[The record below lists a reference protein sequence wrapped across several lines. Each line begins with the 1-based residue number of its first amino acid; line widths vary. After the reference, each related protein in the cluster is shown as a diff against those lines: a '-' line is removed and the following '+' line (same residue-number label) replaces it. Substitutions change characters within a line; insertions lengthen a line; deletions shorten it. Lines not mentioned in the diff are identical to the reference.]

1 MKNDLRARIL
11 AGALV
16 TAATTNSIGVV
27 ALADEKV
34 QSEDNNIKNIK
45 EVDSEK
51 IEIEKDIE
59 EDIKKD
65 LDEKNNEIEKVEN
78 ENKVVNEDKEHK
90 EDIIEKE
97 IIEVNEISNESKLK
111 VVVNFPVKH
120 NIMGNNE
127 VSKEQFKSFLLAQQ
141 KKYGFKY
148 DISVSIDEFLK
159 IAYEEA
165 SKEGVR
171 GDIVVAQAVHES
183 GYFKFGGVLTA
194 KDNNFC
200 GLGVTGDGSK
210 LSFSSARIGL
220 RAQIQH
226 LKAYASTASLN
237 QGVVDPRFAYVT
249 RGVAPSLEE
258 LAGKWA
264 VPGYDRNKYSSLQEA
279 VDNNES
285 YGQNIYKLILT
296 TKGYSGT
303 TLEESNE
310 SEAKPEQ
317 TPDVKPEEKPE
328 TSKPEIPA
336 VVGRGE
342 VINISSRLN
351 IRKGPGT
358 NYGVIGSLTN
368 SQKIN
373 IYGEENGF
381 YKIDFI
387 SNGKTSYG
395 YVSKNY
401 IKSYENKPEG
411 TPEVKPDT
419 PSKPDIPNKPE
430 SNETIMIGQVTG
442 ISSRLNIR
450 AGAGTNYKIIGSLN
464 NGENVKIEAEENGWY
479 KIKSGN
485 ITGYV
490 SKTYMKIVQE
500 SKSEDSNNQEQKGT
514 VKVNGSLNIRSG
526 AGTNYSIIGKLFN
539 GNKVTIIGESGSWYK
554 ISYNGKVA
562 YVSKNYVV

>member
-16 TAATTNSIGVV
+16 TVATTNSIGVV
-27 ALADEKV
+27 ALGDEKA
-34 QSEDNNIKNIK
+34 QSEDNNIKNVEK
-45 EVDSEK
+45 VDSEK
-51 IEIEKDIE
+51 IEIEKNIE

-65 LDEKNNEIEKVEN
+65 LDEENNEMEKAEN
-78 ENKVVNEDKEHK
+78 ENKVANDENEHK
-90 EDIIEKE
+90 DIILEKE

-111 VVVNFPVKH
+111 TVVNFPVKH
-120 NIMGNNE
+120 NIMENNE

-148 DISVSIDEFLK
+148 DISVSIDEFLR

-220 RAQIQH
+220 RAQVQH
-226 LKAYASTASLN
+226 LKAYASTATLN
-237 QGVVDPRFAYVT
+237 QAVVDPRFKYVT

-264 VPGYDRNKYSSLQEA
+264 VPGYDKNKYASLQEV
-279 VDNNES
+279 VDNNDS
-285 YGQNIYKLILT
+285 YGQNIYKLIAS

-303 TLEESNE
+303 NLEDNNIPEE
-310 SEAKPEQ
+310 KPEQ

-328 TSKPEIPA
+328 TPT
-336 VVGRGE
+336 VTGRGE

-358 NYGVIGSLTN
+358 NYAVIGSLIN

-373 IYGEENGF
+373 IYGEESGF

-387 SNGKTSYG
+387 SNGTTSYG

-401 IKSYENKPEG
+401 IKSYENKPEV

-419 PSKPDIPNKPE
+419 PNKPDIANKPE
-430 SNETIMIGQVTG
+430 NNVNTMMGQVTG
-442 ISSRLNIR
+442 VSSRLNVR
-450 AGAGTNYKIIGSLN
+450 AGAGTSHKIIGSLK
-464 NGENVKIEAEENGWY
+464 NGEKVKIESEQNGWY
-479 KIKSGN
+479 KIISGN

-490 SKTYMKIVQE
+490 SKTYMKVVQE
-500 SKSEDSNNQEQKGT
+500 STNGNSNNQEKKGT
-514 VKVNGSLNIRSG
+514 VKVNGVLNIRSG
-526 AGTNYSIIGKLFN
+526 AGTNHSIIGKLFN

-554 ISYNGKVA
+554 INYNGKEA